1 MLKET
6 HNISLE
12 LLSHDGSDNS
22 IANTARV
29 SMEVP
34 DGNWDAI
41 PKGYSAAK
49 RDGLISY
56 LAKHKHTSPFR
67 HTSVTLRCKV
77 PVFLARQ
84 LGKHQAGLSWNE
96 VSRRYVDTGLE
107 FYRPKPWRGRPTNA
121 KQGSE
126 GSAPEHL
133 QRKFSLDYLK
143 IVGACHDQYNEWIEE
158 GVAPEQ
164 ARMILPQSMMVEFI
178 WTGNIMAFAHV
189 FNLRA
194 DDHAQE
200 EVREFAELLNEVIQP
215 IFPTAWTALTTKEE

>member
-6 HNISLE
+6 HTISLE

-29 SMEVP
+29 SME
-34 DGNWDAI
+34 I
-41 PKGYSAAK
+41 PNGDWNGMPSGYSAE
-49 RDGLISY
+49 RRNGLIKY

-96 VSRRYVDTGLE
+96 VSRRYVDTGIE
-107 FYRPKPWRGRPTNA
+107 FYRTKPWRERPTNA
-121 KQGSE
+121 KQGSGGEFSE
-126 GSAPEHL
+126 GM
-133 QRKFSLDYLK
+133 QRKLNIEYLK
-143 IVGACHDQYNEWIEE
+143 ACGFMLNQYNEWLEA

-178 WTGNIMAFAHV
+178 WTGNIMAFSHV
-189 FNLRA
+189 YNLRA
-194 DDHAQE
+194 DGHAQK
-200 EVREFAELLNEVIQP
+200 EVNEFAELLDKAIRP
-215 IFPTAWTALTTKEE
+215 KFPVAWEALTTKE